1 MKVLLAIAVGCLL
14 LAPISAGALNPSEC
28 ANLLKRIHHFKSMED
43 RAEQLGNDMWADR
56 MQFQT
61 DLLRERYDDRCEGF
75 AEDDRALRKAVAD
88 FKKVMKVAA
97 KAAAQFFTAG
107 AL

>member
-1 MKVLLAIAVGCLL
+1 MKILLAIAVGCAL
-14 LAPISAGALNPSEC
+14 LAPISATALNPNEC

-43 RAEQLGNDMWADR
+43 RAAELGNDMWADR
-56 MQFQT
+56 MQVQT
-61 DLLRERYDDRCEGF
+61 DLLRERYDERCEGF
-75 AEDDRALRKAVAD
+75 AEDDRAMRKAVAD
-88 FKKVMKVAA
+88 FKKVLKVAA

>member
-1 MKVLLAIAVGCLL
+1 MKILLAIAVGCAL

-43 RAEQLGNDMWADR
+43 RAAQLGNDMWEER

-61 DLLRERYDDRCEGF
+61 DLLRERYDERCEGF
-75 AEDDRALRKAVAD
+75 AEDDRPIRKAVAD
-88 FKKVMKVAA
+88 FKKVVKVAA

-107 AL
+107 AF

>member
-1 MKVLLAIAVGCLL
+1 MKILLAIAVGWVL
-14 LAPISAGALNPSEC
+14 LAPISAAALNPAEC
-28 ANLLKRIHHFKSMED
+28 ARLLKQIHHYKSMEE
-43 RAEQLGNDMWADR
+43 RAAQLGNEMWASR

-75 AEDDRALRKAVAD
+75 AEDDRPLRKAIAG
-88 FKKVMKVAA
+88 FAKVLKVGA
-97 KAAAQFFTAG
+97 KAAATFFTAG